1 MDALYIEA
9 DQNDDSF
16 VLPIYSAISVF
27 SFKFLFLSSY
37 ESCPIKLYLVS
48 GIESAKEAKVLRGI
62 QRIPKECLDFATVIR
77 KEDVPVS
84 VLRCQLPVLSTHE
97 GLMVHSGLC
106 TVLRTLI
113 IQLDPVNPDLKMMEI
128 LVSTKLLF

>member
-27 SFKFLFLSSY
+27 SFKFLWTSSY
-37 ESCPIKLYLVS
+37 ESCPIKLFLVS
-48 GIESAKEAKVLRGI
+48 GVESDNETI
-62 QRIPKECLDFATVIR
+62 QTIPKTSLDFVTVIR
-77 KEDVPVS
+77 KEDVPVGI
-84 VLRCQLPVLSTHE
+84 LRCQLPVLSTHQ
-97 GLMVHSGLC
+97 GLMIHSGLC

-113 IQLDPVNPDLKMMEI
+113 IQLDPINPDIKMMEI
-128 LVSTKLLF
+128 LVSTELLF